1 VREQVWI
8 ASGRTLRPFSRRLGI
23 PCRGASVPT
32 RRALCD
38 FASERAYCQAVKQL
52 KEHYGVEASASMAAK
67 CCMELGRELAGE
79 ENLSPATA
87 LPPDGADLLLLEI
100 DGTMVPTLLGQSEQ
114 GDRRKGRT
122 LGYKEM
128 RLAAARDLAKS
139 DPVYAAG
146 FYEVEQAGAAWS
158 RCALSAGWSMST
170 MTHAVVDGA
179 EWIRSQH
186 ERHFS
191 SFGRALSDCYHVC
204 EYLAAAFPKEEDYLR
219 NKARL
224 LEERVEDL
232 LLELSR
238 LAAEESS
245 RDRPETPAADA
256 LRYINNRYDSLFYA
270 QARQAGLPLGSGLIE
285 SSHKHVLQSR
295 LKIPGAWWKPGNAN
309 AMAKLR
315 AAKAN
320 RRWDEIWSA
329 KIAA

>member
-1 VREQVWI
+1 MREKVWSV
-8 ASGRTLRPFSRRLGI
+8 SGKTLRPFSRRLGI
-23 PCRGASVPT
+23 PCRGASIPT

-38 FASERAYCQAVKQL
+38 FASERAYGQAVKQM
-52 KEHYGVEASASMAAK
+52 KEHYGIEASVSMAAK
-67 CCMELGRELAGE
+67 CCMELGGELAGE
-79 ENLSPATA
+79 ENLAPATT
-87 LPPDGADLLLLEI
+87 LPPEGAELLLLEI
-100 DGTMVPTLLGQSEQ
+100 DGTMIPTLLGQSEE
-114 GDRRKGRT
+114 GDRRRGKM

-158 RCALSAGWSMST
+158 RCALSAGRSMGT

-186 ERHFS
+186 DRHFS

-204 EYLAAAFPKEEDYLR
+204 EYLAAAFPEEEDYRR

-232 LLELSR
+232 LLELR
-238 LAAEESS
+238 ELAAEESS
-245 RDRPETPAADA
+245 RDQSETPAADA
-256 LRYINNRYDSLFYA
+256 LRYLNNRYDSLFYA
-270 QARQAGLPLGSGLIE
+270 QAKQEGLPLGSGLIE
-285 SSHKHVLQSR
+285 SSHKHVLQAR
-295 LKIPGAWWKPGNAN
+295 LKIAGAWWKPANAN

-320 RRWDEIWSA
+320 GKWESLWSG
-329 KIAA
+329 KLAA